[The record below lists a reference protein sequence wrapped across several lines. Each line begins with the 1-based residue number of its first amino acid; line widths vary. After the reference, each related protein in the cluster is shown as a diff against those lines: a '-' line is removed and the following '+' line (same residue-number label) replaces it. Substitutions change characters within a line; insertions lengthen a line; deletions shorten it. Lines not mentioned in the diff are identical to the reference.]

1 MRPVSPRSLANSLT
15 GSAAPLRRV
24 TKPVSFRSADGGSSL
39 MLNVD
44 VTASAQLLVEMRDE
58 HGAAIPGRALSDCV
72 PVSDN
77 RLASAVQ
84 WRAAASVP
92 ASVSYTHL
100 TLPTTA

>member
-1 MRPVSPRSLANSLT
+1 M
-15 GSAAPLRRV
+15 

-39 MLNVD
+39 VLNVD

-92 ASVSYTHL
+92 ALGSLRFVFRGEVHL
-100 TLPTTA
+100 YSFWFE